1 MSAETEESQVPDVRQ
16 VIDTLQSALLSRYGD
31 DVDLLFQYGSHLSG
45 TTHKYSDVDLSWVP
59 AHDDTWGSITVMVD
73 ETLFDLYPMH
83 WAHLERMADCR
94 DVSSSVLLSSRLLYQ
109 RTGAAGERFA
119 ALAARLRSL
128 QEPAARP
135 VMVRRALEIF
145 QSTGYEYYLLRE
157 QAAAGQVAGTLKA
170 AQAILRTVLHCLA
183 VCNQACIDT
192 RKLAQVL
199 ALPRLPAGF
208 PATVDRVVAAMAP
221 PEALDAIDAL
231 LATTRDLL
239 LAEQRAVERGEASY
253 ADAFA
258 AGYPELK
265 RELQAILLACEQAN
279 LFAAKGAVLSLL
291 HEMSRGIA
299 QVVTGVEATPFNA
312 LADYAQELTA
322 LGFPA
327 LLAPL
332 VEGDFATLGQ
342 RCYLF
347 DQRLQAFFHE
357 NGVGLNNFATLDE
370 LQHFLRPSP
379 LCG

>member
-1 MSAETEESQVPDVRQ
+1 MPDVRQ

-31 DVDLLFQYGSHLSG
+31 EVDLIFQYGSHLKG

-59 AHDDTWGSITVMVD
+59 VHADTWGSITVMVE

-83 WAHLERMADCR
+83 WTHLERMANCL
-94 DVSSSVLLSSRLLYQ
+94 DVSSTVLLSSRILYQ
-109 RTGAAGERFA
+109 RTDAAGERFA
-119 ALAARLRSL
+119 ALAARLRTM

-135 VMVRRALEIF
+135 TMVRRALEIF
-145 QSTGYEYYLLRE
+145 QSTGYDYYLLRE
-157 QAAAGQVAGTLKA
+157 QTAAGQVAGTLNT

-183 VCNQACIDT
+183 VSNQACIDT
-192 RKLAQVL
+192 RKIAQVL
-199 ALPRLPAGF
+199 ALPRLPDDFAS
-208 PATVDRVVAAMAP
+208 TVDRVVTAMAP
-221 PEALDAIDAL
+221 QAVLDAVDAL
-231 LATTRDLL
+231 LATTRALL
-239 LAEQRAVERGEASY
+239 LAEQRAVLRGEASY
-253 ADAFA
+253 AEVFA

-265 RELQAILLACEQAN
+265 RDLQAILLACEQAD

-299 QVVTGVEATPFNA
+299 QVVTGVEATRFNA
-312 LADYAQELTA
+312 LSDYEQELTA

-332 VEGDFATLGQ
+332 MEGDFDTLAR
-342 RCYLF
+342 RCHHF
-347 DQRLQAFFHE
+347 DERLQAFLRE

-379 LCG
+379 RSG